1 MASRRSR
8 PRLSPA
14 SLLLLVAASVV
25 PTLLLT
31 PLLRPGPP
39 PCLSPLPAARWL
51 LARPGAAS
59 CLDCH
64 SPSGQHLSL
73 AALRLDAPR
82 DDGPGR
88 APAQIPGPQELEA
101 PGIENLYRLS
111 PGLYSG
117 GQPEGAEAFRAL
129 ADLGVRTIVTVD
141 GAEPDVEGAGR
152 YGMRYVHIPVGY
164 DGIPADR
171 ASALVKAARTLP
183 GPIYVHC
190 HHGKHRGPTAA
201 ALCAVAV
208 EGWDRDRAIDWLE
221 RAGTSPDYAGL
232 FDTVARFEPP
242 TEEQLAEV
250 PDSALPERAEVPDLV
265 EAMVGVDL
273 RWELL
278 KAVAGAGFRA
288 PDDHPDLDPPHE
300 ALMLA
305 EHYRELRRLEESE
318 ARGEGFLDR
327 LERAE
332 RHAMTLRDALRPPA
346 DGTPIDREA
355 ASAAFDAAG
364 TDCASCHAAFR
375 DRAD

>member
-1 MASRRSR
+1 MESRRSR

-14 SLLLLVAASVV
+14 PSLLLVAASAV
-25 PTLLLT
+25 PTLL
-31 PLLRPGPP
+31 PAPMPRPAP
-39 PCLSPLPAARWL
+39 
-51 LARPGAAS
+51 
-59 CLDCH
+59 
-64 SPSGQHLSL
+64 PSGQHL
-73 AALRLDAPR
+73 APVAHPLDAPASPPASGQ
-82 DDGPGR
+82 DE
-88 APAQIPGPQELEA
+88 APEELEA
-101 PGIENLYRLS
+101 PGIENLFRLA

-117 GQPEGAEAFRAL
+117 GQPGGDESFRAL
-129 ADLGVRTIVTVD
+129 ADLGVRTIITVD
-141 GAEPDVEGAGR
+141 GASPDVEAAGR
-152 YGMRYVHIPVGY
+152 YGMRYVHVPVGY

-208 EGWDRDRAIDWLE
+208 EGWDRPRALGWL
-221 RAGTSPDYAGL
+221 RQAGTSPDYAGL
-232 FDTVARFEPP
+232 FDAVSSFEPP
-242 TEEQLAEV
+242 TDEQLAEV

-273 RWELL
+273 RWEHL
-278 KAVAGAGFRA
+278 KAVAGAGFR
-288 PDDHPDLDPPHE
+288 PPPDHPDLDPPHE

-305 EHYRELRRLEESE
+305 EHYRELRRLGESE

-332 RHAMTLRDALRPPA
+332 QHAMTLRDALRPPA
-346 DGTPIDREA
+346 HGAPIDREA

-364 TDCASCHAAFR
+364 TDCTSCHAAFR
-375 DRAD
+375 DRAG